1 MRCAHLLAASVL
13 GSIALVHAALAGL
26 TLGPVVVA
34 SGGGPISGGG
44 FSASITIGQTSAS
57 APQYATGGGFK
68 VATGFW
74 AAVKRCPADFNSDGF
89 VDDSDFVIF
98 ANAYNLLLCSDP
110 AMPVGCPADFNSD
123 TLVEDSD
130 FVIFADAYNQL
141 ICP

>member
-1 MRCAHLLAASVL
+1 MRCTHMIAALVL
-13 GSIALVHAALAGL
+13 GSIVHAALAGF

-34 SGGGPISGGG
+34 GGGGPIAGVG
-44 FSASITIGQTSAS
+44 FRATITVGQTSAS

-74 AAVKRCPADFNSDGF
+74 AAVKGCPADLNTDGF
-89 VDDSDFVIF
+89 VDDTDFVLF

>member
-1 MRCAHLLAASVL
+1 MRCSHLFAASVL
-13 GSIALVHAALAGL
+13 GSIALVHTAVAGF

-34 SGGGPISGGG
+34 SGGG
-44 FSASITIGQTSAS
+44 FTASITIGQTSAS

-74 AAVKRCPADFNSDGF
+74 AAAKRCPADFNSDGF

-98 ANAYNLLLCSDP
+98 ANSYNVLLCSDP
-110 AMPVGCPADFNSD
+110 AMPLGCPADLNSD
-123 TLVEDSD
+123 TLVDDTD
-130 FVIFADAYNQL
+130 FVAFADAYNQL